1 MNFESCKRGRT
12 GYFHFLVSWLLNF
25 LLFLRSSEDLSQILG
40 QASKRAPGV
49 AAGRPCK
56 LLALPRSAA
65 GAGLDG
71 ARKQASVTP
80 YGTVTVTSFEQVP
93 VSVSHT

>member
-1 MNFESCKRGRT
+1 MMNFESCKRGRT

-49 AAGRPCK
+49 APGALASCWRYLAVLRAPDWTAPANK
-56 LLALPRSAA
+56 LR
-65 GAGLDG
+65 
-71 ARKQASVTP
+71 
-80 YGTVTVTSFEQVP
+80 
-93 VSVSHT
+93 